1 MKSVKIEKLNEDT
14 ISRRGI
20 RQWPVWEKEI
30 SRFDWQYDEE
40 EECLLIEG
48 EVVIETDEGN
58 YLIRKGDFVTF
69 SKGLK
74 CVWDVKKPVRKYYMF
89 K

>member
-1 MKSVKIEKLNEDT
+1 MKSVRIEKLNDDEV
-14 ISRRGI
+14 SRRNI
-20 RQWPVWEKEI
+20 QQWPVWEKEV

-40 EECLLIEG
+40 EVCLIIEG
-48 EVVIETDEGN
+48 EVVVETDEGN

-69 SKGLK
+69 SKGLR
-74 CVWDVKKPVRKYYMF
+74 CVWDVKKPVRKYYTF